1 MENGNGQGSG
11 GMIQACALWRKQD
24 RNGKTFYTGPMGGV
38 QVFVF
43 PNTKKEKPEQPDAR
57 IVLAQREFRKENG
70 PAGGDMFDGDG
81 AEGQEYE
88 PGAEG

>member
-1 MENGNGQGSG
+1 MESNGNGNG

-43 PNTKKEKPEQPDAR
+43 PNSKKEKPEQPDAR
-57 IVLAQREFRKENG
+57 IVFAQREFKRESDS
-70 PAGGDMFDGDG
+70 AAGDMFDGDG
-81 AEGQEYE
+81 AAGGEGYE